1 MKQRFYSHIVELD
14 TLIVELEEVGFEEH
28 EKDHLV
34 RLVDSSIYHKVMD
47 AIMSEMNDTDKII
60 FLEFLSRDDHTKVW
74 EHLHKKVENIEDKI
88 KLAADELKAELQKDL
103 ADVKAKASD

>member
-1 MKQRFYSHIVELD
+1 MKKRFYSDIVELD

-47 AIMSEMNDTDKII
+47 AVLSEMSDTDKII

-74 EHLHKKVENIEDKI
+74 DHLHKKVENIEDKI
-88 KLAADELKAELQKDL
+88 KSAADELKAELQQDL
-103 ADVKAKASD
+103 IEAKQKHS